1 MVEEKQIKKMFVGID
16 ECIDIIF
23 EIFNNPRI
31 SIESII
37 DSDGLDYIEITIYP
51 TKYSGQISMKEFKV
65 KVLNIYSILREK
77 GYRDICEK
85 VVIRKGWSSYEDKI
99 SL

>member
-37 DSDGLDYIEITIYP
+37 DSDVLDYIEITVYP
-51 TKYSGQISMKEFKV
+51 TKCSGQISMKEFKV

-77 GYRDICEK
+77 GYINLYEK
-85 VVIRKGWSSYEDKI
+85 IVIRKG
-99 SL
+99 